1 MVGYNGEL
9 EKFLLEKRSKIDS
22 DKYFSSWMETCK
34 KGEFEGKLLAWIDFI
49 KNKRSNSGGHIS
61 QSSVCD
67 FFVELID
74 GENYVNILDPACGT
88 GFLLSKV
95 AEKCQSKNVLGIE
108 YNSEIFEIAEKE
120 HLGYDFINT
129 DSAIINY
136 SSDYFI
142 HKEFQK
148 FDLIISELPLGI
160 NNNNYLENE
169 WLGIQI
175 RDSAFNIMV
184 NCLEYLSCKG
194 KAIFSVSG
202 SFFWRN
208 DGIQIMDEL
217 KEKGFFIDAV
227 FNQKNSRLNTQ
238 LSTNIVV
245 ISREKNDNI
254 FLAECSINSDV
265 NKKVFSNYKH
275 RKEDK
280 KFFENGLLVERD
292 NFKGY
297 ESESRYRELIALTEK
312 RGFYIPRFDE
322 IVVKYDFFD
331 IKNKDEY
338 EKLPNSVF
346 FHLLFPKLIYQHIDE
361 IERKTGTICNIQF
374 NQKMIHAPLLKNI
387 YNKEMI
393 EAIFSCVAKGNTHI
407 RISRMDIPLLKF
419 PIPSL
424 EQGNEIS
431 EYIRKVNNARDILNE
446 LENMIYYNFNNS
458 KNQITILDNFGS
470 FDSWFETLPFP
481 LATLLKR
488 FSIEEDKE
496 KKCKLLL
503 EFFESLAAIL
513 GIIHLSAR
521 WSDLEGNSE
530 LKDKI
535 KKTLV
540 KNKLSL
546 DRVTFGFWCQVVNI
560 LSTDSEKMY
569 DNLKTKRLISDKYCT
584 KDRQIL
590 DFLFSKDVRIILG
603 KANKIRN
610 DLNHHR
616 KSPDDLDVLNNLL
629 NQVKSK
635 IERSFANYELVYPL
649 SGLYDEEGYFK
660 ASVRCLNGHSSVWP
674 KRVYETHSKI
684 KSNSLYFH
692 SKYDK
697 RSLELLPLIVLK
709 SSPPDE
715 KNAIYLHNK
724 FSSEKQVLVA
734 NHLTESTEIELSFDS
749 KIIQIINEFSQ
760 G

>member
-1 MVGYNGEL
+1 MVDYKSEL
-9 EKFLLEKRSKIDS
+9 EIFLLDKRSKISS
-22 DKYFSSWMETCK
+22 DEYFTSWMETCK
-34 KGEFEGKLLAWIDFI
+34 KGEFEGKLLAWIDSI
-49 KNKRSNSGGHIS
+49 RNMRSNSGGNIS
-61 QSSVCD
+61 HSSVCD
-67 FFVELID
+67 FFVELLD
-74 GENYVNILDPACGT
+74 GENYDNILDPACGV

-108 YNSEIFEIAEKE
+108 YNSKIFEIAEKE
-120 HLGYDFINT
+120 HVGYDFINT
-129 DSAIINY
+129 DSNIINY
-136 SSDYFI
+136 GSDYFI

-160 NNNNYLENE
+160 NNNNGLENE

-175 RDSAFNIMV
+175 RDSSFNIMV

-194 KAIFSVSG
+194 KAIFSLSE
-202 SFFWRN
+202 SLFWRK
-208 DGIQIMDEL
+208 DGIQIIDKL
-217 KEKGFFIDAV
+217 NEKGFFIDAV

-245 ISREKNDNI
+245 ISREKQDNI
-254 FLAECSINSDV
+254 FLAECSENSDV
-265 NKKVFSNYKH
+265 NKKIFSNYIH
-275 RKEDK
+275 RKKDK
-280 KFFENGLLVERD
+280 KFFENGVLVERD

-297 ESESRYRELIALTEK
+297 ESESRYQELTALTEK
-312 RGFYIPRFDE
+312 RGFYIPKFDE
-322 IVVKYDFFD
+322 IVVKYDFFN

-338 EKLPNSVF
+338 EKLPNSIF
-346 FHLLFPKLIYQHIDE
+346 FHLLFPRLIYQNIDE
-361 IERKTGTICNIQF
+361 IERKTGIICNIQF
-374 NQKMIHAPLLKNI
+374 NQKMIDAPLLKSI

-393 EAIFSCVAKGNTHI
+393 EVIFSCVAKGNTHI
-407 RISRMDIPLLKF
+407 GIQKMDIPLLKF
-419 PIPSL
+419 PIPHL
-424 EQGNEIS
+424 EHGNEIS

-446 LENMIYYNFNNS
+446 LENMIYYDFNNS

-470 FDSWFETLPFP
+470 FESWFETLPFP

-488 FSIEEDKE
+488 FSIEEDDG
-496 KKCKLLL
+496 KKCILLL
-503 EFFESLAAIL
+503 EFFESLAALL

-521 WSDLEGNSE
+521 WSDLQGNSE
-530 LKDKI
+530 LKNKI
-535 KKTLV
+535 KKTLE

-546 DRVTFGFWCQVVNI
+546 DRVTFGFWCQIVNI
-560 LSTDSEKMY
+560 LSTDSGKMY
-569 DNLKTKRLISDKYCT
+569 DNLETKRLIYDKYCT
-584 KDRQIL
+584 QDRQIL
-590 DFLFSKDVRIILG
+590 DFLFSKDVRKILG

-610 DLNHHR
+610 DLYHNR
-616 KSPDDLDVLNNLL
+616 KSSDDLDVLNNLL

-635 IERSFANYELVYPL
+635 IGRSFTNYELIYPL
-649 SGLYDEEGYFK
+649 GGLYGEDDYFN
-660 ASVRCLNGHSSVWP
+660 ANVRCLNGHSTVWP
-674 KRVYETHSKI
+674 NRVYETRAKI

-724 FSSEKQVLVA
+724 FSSEKQVLVS
-734 NHLTESTEIELSFDS
+734 NHLTESTEIELGFDN
-749 KIIQIINEFSQ
+749 KILQIINEFSQ